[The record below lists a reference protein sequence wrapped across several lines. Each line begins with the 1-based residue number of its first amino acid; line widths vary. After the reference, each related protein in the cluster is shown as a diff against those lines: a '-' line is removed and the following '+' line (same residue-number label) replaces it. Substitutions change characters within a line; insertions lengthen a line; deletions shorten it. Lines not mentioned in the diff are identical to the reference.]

1 MITITPAYG
10 RDYRSKAAA
19 QADLD
24 ANKDFILSDLM
35 SPWDGRPINRP
46 QLVEQG
52 HRQVNVRFGKGRK
65 VAVLEVRP

>member
-10 RDYRSKAAA
+10 RDYRSKKAA

-24 ANKDFILSDLM
+24 AGRDFILCDLT

-46 QLVEQG
+46 QLAEQG
-52 HRQVNVRFGKGRK
+52 ARQVNVRFGKGRK
-65 VAVLEVRP
+65 VAVLTVKP